1 MKAEEINSIECAI
14 RHIQSSLD
22 VDPWACAIAVA
33 AMRKQIPMKPV
44 IGYTY
49 PESFREML
57 KHNGMDK
64 IELSK
69 TECCPVCS
77 RRLDISEIIKAIKGI
92 SVGPPYCRNCGQ
104 AIDWRQGNE
113 RD

>member
-1 MKAEEINSIECAI
+1 MKAEEIDSIERAI
-14 RHIQSSLD
+14 RRIQNAAYIDLR
-22 VDPWACAIAVA
+22 WRKIAVD

-57 KHNGMDK
+57 KKHNSMDK
-64 IELSK
+64 IALSK

-77 RRLDISEIIKAIKGI
+77 RRLDKSEFAKAMKGL
-92 SVGPPYCRNCGQ
+92 SVGPPYCRYCGQ
-104 AIDWRQGNE
+104 AIDWGKSG
-113 RD
+113 